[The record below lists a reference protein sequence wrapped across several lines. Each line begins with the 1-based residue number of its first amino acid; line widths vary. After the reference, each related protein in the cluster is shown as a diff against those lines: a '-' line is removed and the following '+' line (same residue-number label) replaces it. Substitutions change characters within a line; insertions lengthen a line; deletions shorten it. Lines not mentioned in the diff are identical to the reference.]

1 MTEEAPP
8 PRSTTRWY
16 SILGFQFSR
25 PQAIRGA
32 KLLAAG
38 GIAFCVVFAAWYIP
52 PRATSRLV
60 RSVGGHVNYRPEQMS
75 NFPFA
80 RFYHSQSQMFGF
92 TATDEEVDFVQLS
105 QSKVTDAWL
114 YHIKPLEELRYL
126 SIHER
131 QLGPGLASLADT
143 ETLTTVNLWHL
154 CSGDLAHLQALPNLT
169 AVTLVQIDCADIDLS
184 KLALLP
190 RLTSLQFSSTVV
202 TARQLEQI
210 SQIKT
215 LDSLY
220 FRPIKLDGPACEALR
235 HLATLPKLQNLLIN
249 GATDETAQLLA
260 NIESLTY
267 LGIENAR
274 LTDAGATALAKLR
287 NLRDLHLG
295 GCDNPINIQ
304 SLQKQMPQC
313 RINYSYSPH
322 SKR

>member
-1 MTEEAPP
+1 MTEDAPP

-25 PQAIRGA
+25 PQAIRGT

-38 GIAFCVVFAAWYIP
+38 GIACCVAFAAWYIP

-92 TATDEEVDFVQLS
+92 TATDEEVDFVQLT
-105 QSKVTDAWL
+105 QSTVTDAWL
-114 YHIKPLEELRYL
+114 HHLQPLEELRHL

-131 QLGPGLASLADT
+131 QLGPGLAGLA
-143 ETLTTVNLWHL
+143 ESEHLTTVDLWHL
-154 CSGDLAHLQALPNLT
+154 CSGDLAHLQALPNLA
-169 AVTLVQIDCADIDLS
+169 AVTLDQIDCADIDLS

-190 RLTSLQFSSTVV
+190 RLTSLQFSRTVV

-210 SQIKT
+210 AQIKGLT
-215 LDSLY
+215 SLN
-220 FRPIKLDGPACEALR
+220 FSSIKMDESACEALR
-235 HLATLPKLQNLLIN
+235 HLATLPKLQILSIN
-249 GATDETAQLLA
+249 SATDETAKVVA

-267 LGIENAR
+267 LDFENAR
-274 LTDAGATALAKLR
+274 LTDAGAAALAKLR

-304 SLQKQMPQC
+304 TLQKQMPQC